1 MRTTTE
7 RYINPF
13 TDFGFKKL
21 FGTEVNK
28 DLLIDFLN
36 QIVKEQ
42 GRITNIHYLQNEQLG
57 FGEPDRRA
65 IFDIYC
71 ENEKGE
77 KFIVEMQK
85 AKQEYFKER
94 SVFYATFPIQQQ
106 GRQGNWDFSLKAVY
120 LIGILDFVFEDDKD
134 DKSYFHREIKLMDT
148 KKHNVFYDKLTFIYL
163 EMPKFNKTE
172 EELVTRFDKWLYVL
186 KNLPQLERRPLKLQ
200 EKVFDNLFRTAEIA
214 KFTPSEIYQYE
225 DSVKVYRDLWNT
237 LSYAIKDGRT
247 RGRAEGH
254 AQGHAQGVAEGRA
267 EGHAQGIAE
276 GHARGVIQE
285 REDIALHML
294 NDLEPVEK
302 IMRYTGLT
310 EEQIQALR
318 QK

>member
-1 MRTTTE
+1 MRMSTE
-7 RYINPF
+7 KYINPF

-21 FGTEVNK
+21 FGSEVNK

-36 QIVKEQ
+36 QIIKEQ
-42 GRITNIHYLQNEQLG
+42 GKITTIHYLQNEQLG
-57 FGEPDRRA
+57 IGESDRRA

-106 GRQGNWDFSLKAVY
+106 SKLGDWDFSLKAVY
-120 LIGILDFVFEDDKD
+120 LIGILDFVFEEDKD
-134 DKSYFHREIKLMDT
+134 DESYFHREIKLMDVST
-148 KKHNVFYDKLTFIYL
+148 HRVFYDKLTFIYL

-172 EELVTRFDKWLYVL
+172 DELVTHFDKWLYII
-186 KNLPQLERRPLKLQ
+186 KNLPQLECRPVKLQ

-214 KFTPSEIYQYE
+214 KFTPAEVYQYE
-225 DSVKVYRDLWNT
+225 DSVKVYRDLRNT
-237 LSYAIKDGRT
+237 LDYAIEDGR
-247 RGRAEGH
+247 
-254 AQGHAQGVAEGRA
+254 AQGHAEGLK
-267 EGHAQGIAE
+267 EGIIH
-276 GHARGVIQE
+276 
-285 REDIALHML
+285 IALQML
-294 NDLEPVEK
+294 KDGEPVEK

-310 EEQIQALR
+310 AEQIQAL
-318 QK
+318 

>member
-1 MRTTTE
+1 MSTE
-7 RYINPF
+7 KYINPF

-21 FGTEVNK
+21 FGSEVNK

-36 QIVKEQ
+36 QIIKEQ
-42 GRITNIHYLQNEQLG
+42 GKITTIHYLQNEQLG
-57 FGEPDRRA
+57 IGESDRRA

-106 GRQGNWDFSLKAVY
+106 SKLGDWDFSLKAVY
-120 LIGILDFVFEDDKD
+120 LIGILDFVFEEDKD
-134 DKSYFHREIKLMDT
+134 DESYFHREIKLMDVST
-148 KKHNVFYDKLTFIYL
+148 HRVFYDKLTFIYL

-172 EELVTRFDKWLYVL
+172 DELVTHFDKWLYII
-186 KNLPQLERRPLKLQ
+186 KNLPQLECRPVKLQ

-214 KFTPSEIYQYE
+214 KFTPAEVYQYE
-225 DSVKVYRDLWNT
+225 DSVKVYRDLRNT
-237 LSYAIKDGRT
+237 LDYAIEDGR
-247 RGRAEGH
+247 
-254 AQGHAQGVAEGRA
+254 AQGHAEGLK
-267 EGHAQGIAE
+267 EGIIH
-276 GHARGVIQE
+276 
-285 REDIALHML
+285 IALQML
-294 NDLEPVEK
+294 KDGEPVEK

-310 EEQIQALR
+310 AEQIQAL
-318 QK
+318 

>member
-1 MRTTTE
+1 MSTE
-7 RYINPF
+7 KYINPF

-21 FGTEVNK
+21 FGSEVNK

-36 QIVKEQ
+36 QIIKEQ
-42 GRITNIHYLQNEQLG
+42 GKITTIHYLQNEQLG
-57 FGEPDRRA
+57 IGESDRRA

-106 GRQGNWDFSLKAVY
+106 SKLGDWDFSLKAVY
-120 LIGILDFVFEDDKD
+120 LIGILDFVFEEDKD
-134 DKSYFHREIKLMDT
+134 DESYFHREIKLMDVST
-148 KKHNVFYDKLTFIYL
+148 HRVFYDKLTFIYL

-172 EELVTRFDKWLYVL
+172 DELVTHFDKWLYII
-186 KNLPQLERRPLKLQ
+186 KNLPQLECRPVKLQ

-214 KFTPSEIYQYE
+214 KFTPAEVYQYE
-225 DSVKVYRDLWNT
+225 DSVKVYRDLRNT
-237 LSYAIKDGRT
+237 LDYAIEDGRAQ
-247 RGRAEGH
+247 GHAEGLAEGH
-254 AQGHAQGVAEGRA
+254 AEGLK
-267 EGHAQGIAE
+267 EGIIH
-276 GHARGVIQE
+276 
-285 REDIALHML
+285 IALQML
-294 NDLEPVEK
+294 KDGEPVEK

-310 EEQIQALR
+310 AEQIQAL
-318 QK
+318 

>member
-1 MRTTTE
+1 MRMSTE
-7 RYINPF
+7 KYINPF

-21 FGTEVNK
+21 FGSEVNK

-36 QIVKEQ
+36 QIIKEQ
-42 GRITNIHYLQNEQLG
+42 GKITTIHYLQNEQLG
-57 FGEPDRRA
+57 IGESDRRA

-106 GRQGNWDFSLKAVY
+106 SKLGDWDFSLKAVY
-120 LIGILDFVFEDDKD
+120 LIGILDFVFEEDKD
-134 DKSYFHREIKLMDT
+134 DESYFHREIKLMDVST
-148 KKHNVFYDKLTFIYL
+148 HRVFYDKLTFIYL

-172 EELVTRFDKWLYVL
+172 DELVTHFDKWLYII
-186 KNLPQLERRPLKLQ
+186 KNLPQLECRPVKLQ

-214 KFTPSEIYQYE
+214 KFTPAEVYQYE
-225 DSVKVYRDLWNT
+225 DSVKVYRDLRNT
-237 LSYAIKDGRT
+237 LDYAIEDGRAQ
-247 RGRAEGH
+247 GHAEGLAEGH
-254 AQGHAQGVAEGRA
+254 AEGLK
-267 EGHAQGIAE
+267 EGIIH
-276 GHARGVIQE
+276 
-285 REDIALHML
+285 IALQML
-294 NDLEPVEK
+294 KDGEPVEK

-310 EEQIQALR
+310 AEQIQAL
-318 QK
+318 